1 MVRIMQENGEVVVLL
16 GSSANYH
23 NIQTFLTADASL
35 SVEPLYPQV
44 APSLYR
50 QEAPSPSPP
59 LPPGSLPSIA
69 R

>member
-1 MVRIMQENGEVVVLL
+1 VL

-44 APSLYR
+44 FKSVN
-50 QEAPSPSPP
+50 SPEKDPV
-59 LPPGSLPSIA
+59 
-69 R
+69 

>member
-1 MVRIMQENGEVVVLL
+1 MVKIMQENGEVVVVL

-44 APSLYR
+44 FKSVN
-50 QEAPSPSPP
+50 SPEKDPV
-59 LPPGSLPSIA
+59 
-69 R
+69 